1 MKKEIFK
8 SYEELRL
15 ILSVP
20 EMARTLGTSHAGT
33 YALARS
39 EGFSALRISTRIAI
53 FKQELSEWHKRNMG
67 SR

>member
-20 EMARTLGTSHAGT
+20 EMTQTLGTSHAGT

>member
-1 MKKEIFK
+1 M
-8 SYEELRL
+8 
-15 ILSVP
+15 LSVP
-20 EMARTLGTSHAGT
+20 GMAETLGTSNAGT

>member
-1 MKKEIFK
+1 MKKETFR

-20 EMARTLGTSHAGT
+20 GMAQTLGTSHAGT

>member
-1 MKKEIFK
+1 M
-8 SYEELRL
+8 
-15 ILSVP
+15 LSVP
-20 EMARTLGTSHAGT
+20 EMAQTLGTSHAGT

>member
-1 MKKEIFK
+1 MKKETFR

-20 EMARTLGTSHAGT
+20 EMAQTLGTSHAGT
-33 YALARS
+33 YSLARS